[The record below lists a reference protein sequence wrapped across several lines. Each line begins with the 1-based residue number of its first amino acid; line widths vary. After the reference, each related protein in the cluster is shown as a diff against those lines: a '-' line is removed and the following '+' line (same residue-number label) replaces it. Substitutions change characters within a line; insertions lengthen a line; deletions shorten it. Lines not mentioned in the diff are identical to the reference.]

1 MLKFLRQQEVAL
13 PPVPILAATNVDS
26 RLTDYLQQLH
36 TALTENSLLQQRKV
50 EQFGYST
57 LYDEAT
63 PSVLSYYK
71 QSCWVTGGGTTITNF
86 LQGYHGQIIIIV
98 SEHDVVIQNNSN
110 IHLVNN
116 EDYVMSSRSTI
127 GLMLKSDDQW
137 YELWRNSGR
146 TGNPA
151 ILFEFIISA
160 SVYAGIVGMADSV
173 AKTANILS
181 EVRNSHDHS
190 EFKEYDHSITASD
203 SAQKVTMDYSSNQ
216 SSNAITS
223 EIVTSVA

>member
-1 MLKFLRQQEVAL
+1 MDKSLRQQEIVL
-13 PPVPILAATNVDS
+13 PTVPVLNVDP

-36 TALTENSLLQQRKV
+36 SALTENNRLQQTKV
-50 EQFGYST
+50 EQFDYST
-57 LYDEAT
+57 LRDEST

-98 SEHDVVIQNNSN
+98 SEHDVVVQNNSN
-110 IHLVNN
+110 IHLVGN
-116 EDYVMSSRSTI
+116 EDYVMSSKSTL

-146 TGNPA
+146 IGNPE

-160 SVYAGIVGMADSV
+160 SVYAGITEMSDNV
-173 AKTANILS
+173 AKTANVLS

-190 EFKEYDHSITASD
+190 EFQEYDHSITASD